1 MPILQTEVLPIEYDD
16 KTKKIALKT
25 KAWLDTN
32 PSFFKEFLPSTDK
45 ISYIDKKIKIH
56 TVL

>member
-32 PSFFKEFLPSTDK
+32 PSFF
-45 ISYIDKKIKIH
+45 
-56 TVL
+56 